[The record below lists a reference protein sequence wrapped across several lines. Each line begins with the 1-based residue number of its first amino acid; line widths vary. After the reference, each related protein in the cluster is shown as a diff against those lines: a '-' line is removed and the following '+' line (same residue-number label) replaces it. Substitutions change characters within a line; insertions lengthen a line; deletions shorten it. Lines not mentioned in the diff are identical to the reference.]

1 MNAEFQ
7 RILWTPDQVADAA
20 CYTVDVPNGG
30 EVIFQIYGAKS
41 NSYDGYHDGLA
52 PMCGPGGYGDAGAS
66 TDLKALYEEG
76 DVRGTLFQEQDGVLW
91 TAKYKGKGL
100 SDPDI
105 TNTIVIRLSEM
116 YLNLAEAVVN
126 GAQGYNAVQALEA
139 IASNRGATAQK
150 VTKEGVYLER
160 QKVLYPCT

>member
-1 MNAEFQ
+1 M
-7 RILWTPDQVADAA
+7 
-20 CYTVDVPNGG
+20 
-30 EVIFQIYGAKS
+30 
-41 NSYDGYHDGLA
+41 
-52 PMCGPGGYGDAGAS
+52 
-66 TDLKALYEEG
+66 
-76 DVRGTLFQEQDGVLW
+76 
-91 TAKYKGKGL
+91 GKGL
-100 SDPDI
+100 ADPDL

-160 QKVLYPCT
+160 QKELAWEAHLWFDLGRTKRNMTRTDFVGDPSAKDLAWGDYKWAMPIPLRETGVNPNLVQNAGY